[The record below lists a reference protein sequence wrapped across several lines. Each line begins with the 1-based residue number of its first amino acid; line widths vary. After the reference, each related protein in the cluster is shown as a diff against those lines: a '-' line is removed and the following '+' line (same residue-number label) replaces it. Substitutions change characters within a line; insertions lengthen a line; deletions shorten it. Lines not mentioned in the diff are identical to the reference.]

1 MGQLKKILTRK
12 ELISILR
19 KEQPFLKS
27 HFGVKKMA
35 IFGSFAKGTQTV
47 RSDIDM
53 IVAFKKPAVDHFFGL
68 IDYLEKKFGR
78 EVEVLT
84 PIGVKSIR
92 VKRIAQDI
100 KRSLVNV

>member
-1 MGQLKKILTRK
+1 MRKAKKLLTRQ
-12 ELISILR
+12 ELIRIL
-19 KEQPFLKS
+19 KEEQLFLKS

-53 IVAFKKPAVDHFFGL
+53 IVSFQRPDIDHFLGL

-78 EVEVLT
+78 EVEILT
-84 PIGVKSIR
+84 PVGVKSIR
-92 VKRIAQDI
+92 VRRIAQDI
-100 KRSLVNV
+100 KRNLVNV